1 MAAAID
7 QKGGIDTAQIEDFE
21 EDKHTADLIA
31 AQQATLQEA
40 KGIIETVKEDKKL
53 FAIVAAALV
62 GSNLSVKDF
71 PRLII
76 TKIAILDRP
85 ALLSWGLIPQQST
98 HLLGHSHFA
107 MSWARDIRMGTNTPL
122 GLKLYL
128 C

>member
-31 AQQATLQEA
+31 AQQVTLQEA

-71 PRLII
+71 PRFII
-76 TKIAILDRP
+76 AKTTILDRP
-85 ALLSWGLIPQQST
+85 ALLSWGLIPQQ
-98 HLLGHSHFA
+98 
-107 MSWARDIRMGTNTPL
+107 
-122 GLKLYL
+122 
-128 C
+128 